1 MFQTKKYNKTCSKL
15 VINELGRCPDIS
27 FNVNFANNE
36 QASLSVFYCCV
47 LFCTC
52 QTKFNQTFLIKLNY
66 FIIDQ
71 RKLLTIFRR
80 VQCEIQAN
88 QSNLLTFQN
97 QASNLN
103 KAHVMEITKACTVI
117 FYISMLF
124 ESKKFLGFSMQRG
137 TFQLG
142 KRKKN
147 RRWGKFIF

>member
-1 MFQTKKYNKTCSKL
+1 METKSLHHRKNTLFDRCLKGYISMKLVFSPLVKMYNQPLVKKVKSMFQTKKYNKTCSKL

-97 QASNLN
+97 
-103 KAHVMEITKACTVI
+103 
-117 FYISMLF
+117 
-124 ESKKFLGFSMQRG
+124 
-137 TFQLG
+137 
-142 KRKKN
+142 
-147 RRWGKFIF
+147 

>member
-1 MFQTKKYNKTCSKL
+1 MFQTKKYYETCSKL

-97 QASNLN
+97 
-103 KAHVMEITKACTVI
+103 
-117 FYISMLF
+117 
-124 ESKKFLGFSMQRG
+124 
-137 TFQLG
+137 
-142 KRKKN
+142 
-147 RRWGKFIF
+147 